1 MIYRLSPAIS
11 MKVPYLSASRLKMAK
26 NCSKQY
32 EYHYDPKGHDEVAL
46 KQKANHRDGSQ
57 AARVG
62 TNVHNALEHWRK
74 PDEDGKTGKLS
85 FNRLLDL
92 YEEENAKNEVDFQS
106 YMDGKQM
113 LTRWFDRRGR
123 PPVRIIDT
131 ERGFGSHRNPYKL
144 SNGTPVF
151 GFIDAILEHRDGTIE
166 LVDYKTIRANMTQ
179 AEADNSI
186 QAGIYLAV
194 AREWWPDKQIKF
206 SFDLLRYGVVSTT
219 WTDEK
224 IEDFKTWLKAQYEWI
239 DSIEEGIPTIGD
251 GCKWCAYSD
260 LCPKAQELMQN
271 GAWDMIAPSGE
282 DLDEMLNELA
292 TIKASK
298 QMLDRRQRAIDSHLK
313 NEVFDRSMPVE
324 DCVKETQN
332 WSMVWGETT
341 RTEYVPSLVQELV
354 PPAVFGQMVSLS
366 KTAVEKVLPILPDD
380 VATEVR
386 KTAVVKPQRRM
397 NIKKKESTIDD

>member
-1 MIYRLSPAIS
+1 

-26 NCSKQY
+26 NCTQQY
-32 EYHYDPKGHDEVAL
+32 QYHYDPKTDDEVTL
-46 KQKANHRDGSQ
+46 KHKANHRDSGQ

-74 PDEDGKTGKLS
+74 PDKDGKTGKLT
-85 FNRLLDL
+85 FDRLMEL
-92 YEEENAKNEVDFQS
+92 YEKENAISEVDFQF
-106 YMDGKQM
+106 YQDGKTM

-131 ERGFGSHRNPYKL
+131 ERGFGTHRSPYIL
-144 SNGTPVF
+144 SNGVPVF

-194 AREWWPDKQIKF
+194 AREWWPEKEIKF
-206 SFDLLRYGVVSTT
+206 SFDLLRYGVVTTT
-219 WTDEK
+219 WTDKK
-224 IEDFKTWLKAQYEWI
+224 IDEFKDWLKAQYDWI
-239 DSIEEGIPTIGD
+239 QSIEEPNPTIGD

-260 LCPKAQELMQN
+260 ICPRAQELMQK
-271 GAWDMIAPSGE
+271 GAWDLLDPTASA
-282 DLDEMLNELA
+282 DLNEMLNELA

-298 QMLDRRQRAIDSHLK
+298 QMLDRRARAIDAHLK
-313 NEVFDRSMPVE
+313 NNVFDRQMKVE
-324 DCVKETQN
+324 DCVEETQD
-332 WSMVWGETT
+332 WSIVWGETT

-366 KTAVEKVLPILPDD
+366 KTAVEKVLPVLPDD
-380 VATEVR
+380 VATEIR
-386 KTAVVKPQRRM
+386 KTAIVKPQRRM
-397 NIKKKESTIDD
+397 NIKKKESKIND